1 MVTNNTILIY
11 LLVLKGPVMNKKKV
25 IIIGTGA
32 QGSTIAMRLDREPQV
47 AEIICADYNYDAAAR
62 LEKTLTKARAV
73 QVDGGN
79 INDVLEAA
87 RGAQLLVNGLPPDF
101 NLGLMEAALQG
112 KMNYQDMASGPV
124 ADTDFVS
131 AVKRQLALD
140 ENFKSAGLS
149 ALINTGSAPGLVNV
163 IARNS
168 ADKLDRCDHIDI
180 YVYDGIWTNKFI
192 PFWWSPETAFGDMA
206 AQPVNYKNGEYKL
219 VPPFN
224 NPQMIDFH
232 GLGPRRMVDHEHEEP
247 VTFGMFF
254 KDLKSARFK
263 YGGPACDLAESLYRM
278 GLLSEEPVQV
288 NGSSVVP
295 LKLVCKLTPPAPS
308 NPEAIQDALSEGMA
322 QEEGATLIRVQGI
335 KNDKTVCLDNYINAP
350 GLTESFEKHG
360 ITHESFLTGQSAFLF
375 TKLFV
380 NDMIATRGV
389 FPPEVLEAKPRQYY
403 LAEAAK
409 LGITVDEIGATRLY

>member
-1 MVTNNTILIY
+1 M
-11 LLVLKGPVMNKKKV
+11 GKKV
-25 IIIGTGA
+25 IIVGTGA
-32 QGSTIAMRLDREPQV
+32 QGSTIAMRLDQEPHV
-47 AEIICADYNYDAAAR
+47 DEIICADYNYDAAAR

-73 QVDGGN
+73 KVDGSN
-79 INDVLEAA
+79 INDVMDAA
-87 RGAQLLVNGLPPDF
+87 RGADLLVNGLPPDF
-101 NLGLMEAALQG
+101 NMTLMKAALQG

-140 ENFKSAGLS
+140 QNFKSAGLS

-163 IARNS
+163 IARNA

-206 AQPVNYKNGEYKL
+206 AQPVNYKNGEYIR

-224 NPQMIDFH
+224 NPQLIEFR

-247 VTFGMFF
+247 VTFGLFF
-254 KDLKSARFK
+254 KDLQTATFK

-308 NPEAIQDALSEGMA
+308 NTESIKDALSEGMA
-322 QEEGATLIRVQGI
+322 LEEGATLIRVRGI
-335 KNDKTVCLDNYINAP
+335 KDDKTVCLDNYINAP
-350 GLTESFEKHG
+350 GLTESFEKYG
-360 ITHESFLTGQSAFLF
+360 ISHESFLTGQSAFLF

>member
-1 MVTNNTILIY
+1 MS
-11 LLVLKGPVMNKKKV
+11 KKV
-25 IIIGTGA
+25 IIVGTGA
-32 QGSTIAMRLDREPQV
+32 QGSTIAMRLDREPNV

-62 LEKTLTKARAV
+62 LAKTLTKARAV
-73 QVDGGN
+73 QVDGSN
-79 INDVLEAA
+79 TNDVLDAA
-87 RGAQLLVNGLPPDF
+87 HGAELLVNGLPPDF
-101 NLGLMEAALQG
+101 NLTLMKAALQG

-140 ENFKSAGLS
+140 DNFKSAGLS

-206 AQPVNYKNGEYKL
+206 AQPVNYENGEYKL

-224 NPQMIDFH
+224 NPQMIEFR
-232 GLGPRRMVDHEHEEP
+232 GLGTRRMVDHEHEEP
-247 VTFGMFF
+247 VTFGLFF
-254 KDLKSARFK
+254 KDLQTATFK

-308 NPEAIQDALSEGMA
+308 NTETIKDALSEGMTM
-322 QEEGATLIRVQGI
+322 EEGATLIRVQGI
-335 KNDKTVCLDNYINAP
+335 KDDKTVCLDNYINAP
-350 GLTESFEKHG
+350 GLTESFEKYG

-389 FPPEVLEAKPRQYY
+389 FPPEVLDAKLRQYY
-403 LAEAAK
+403 LTEAAK

>member
-1 MVTNNTILIY
+1 M
-11 LLVLKGPVMNKKKV
+11 GKKV
-25 IIIGTGA
+25 IIVGTGA

-47 AEIICADYNYDAAAR
+47 DEIICADYNYDAAAR
-62 LEKTLTKARAV
+62 LEQTLTKARAV
-73 QVDGGN
+73 QVDGSN
-79 INDVLEAA
+79 IDDVLTAA
-87 RGAQLLVNGLPPDF
+87 RGAYLLVNGLPPDF
-101 NLGLMEAALQG
+101 NLTLMEAALQG
-112 KMNYQDMASGPV
+112 NMNYQDMASGPV
-124 ADTDFVS
+124 PDTDFVS

-140 ENFKSAGLS
+140 ANFKSAGLS

-163 IARNS
+163 IARNA

-206 AQPVNYKNGEYKL
+206 AQPVNYKNGEYIL

-224 NPQMIDFH
+224 DPQMIEFR

-247 VTFGMFF
+247 VTFGLFF
-254 KDLKSARFK
+254 KDLQTATFK

-288 NGSSVVP
+288 NGTSVVP

-308 NPEAIQDALSEGMA
+308 NTEAIKDALSEGMA
-322 QEEGATLIRVQGI
+322 LEEGATLIRVRGI
-335 KNDKTVCLDNYINAP
+335 KDDKSVCLDNYINAP
-350 GLTESFEKHG
+350 GLTESFEKYG

-375 TKLFV
+375 AKLFV
-380 NDMIATRGV
+380 NDMMATRGV
-389 FPPEVLEAKPRQYY
+389 FPPEVLETQQRQYY